1 MNSAMKY
8 LLLSHG
14 FLSAAVMFYGAAT
27 GLGWEGVVFAGF
39 MAFSMFGIV
48 LYETEE

>member
-1 MNSAMKY
+1 MSSTTKY

-14 FLSAAVMFYGAAT
+14 SLSAAMMFYGAAT
-27 GLGWEGVVFAGF
+27 GLGWESVVFAGF

-48 LYETEE
+48 LYEEK